1 MNNERDTLKNT
12 LVNRD
17 GITPEEA
24 QSQINDVTS
33 DIETIVS
40 SCGSLTEVE
49 DLLMDELGLEP
60 DYLDEILFNMM

>member
-49 DLLMDELGLEP
+49 DLMMDELGLEP